1 MIELADPRH
10 DLPVE
15 DTGLRVRQLWRYPV
29 KSLAGQS
36 LERADV
42 GLLGLK
48 GDRTHGLVDL
58 DTGLVL
64 TARRAPQLLF
74 ATPVPVPPPD
84 PREWAI
90 ALPDGTVTDD
100 DAVLSEWLG
109 RRVHLRRAAPGGHG
123 RYEIARND
131 DRPEGG
137 WTEWDGPDGVFHD
150 STRTRVSIVSADALG
165 DWDPRRFRA
174 NVVLAGGDER
184 DLLGHAIRI
193 GGAELEVV
201 KQIDRCVIVTRPQP
215 GIERDKD
222 VLIQVHRR
230 RDGCFG
236 VGALV
241 RAPARSP
248 SATP

>member
-1 MIELADPRH
+1 M
-10 DLPVE
+10 E

-29 KSLAGQS
+29 KSLAGQAV
-36 LERADV
+36 ERADV
-42 GLLGLK
+42 GPLGLA

-64 TARRAPQLLF
+64 TARRVPQLLF
-74 ATPVPVPPPD
+74 ATPVPIPASDPPG
-84 PREWAI
+84 WAI
-90 ALPDGTVTDD
+90 ALPDGTVTAD
-100 DAVLSEWLG
+100 DAVLSGWLG
-109 RRVHLRRAAPGGHG
+109 HRVQLRRATPGGHG

-131 DRPEGG
+131 DRPEGE

-150 STRTRVSIVSADALG
+150 SARTRVSIVSADALG
-165 DWDPRRFRA
+165 DWDARRFRA
-174 NVVLAGGDER
+174 NVVVGGGDER
-184 DLLGHAIRI
+184 DLIDRRIRI

-215 GIERDKD
+215 GLERDRD
-222 VLIQVHRR
+222 VLLQVHRR

-241 RAPARSP
+241 RGPGPIAVGDAVLVG
-248 SATP
+248 